1 MDMSGRE
8 KERNDKISTKRELRK
23 RKVGYESKVRSV
35 LLLGGGGSTGELV
48 VRLNHLSLDV
58 GENGRVSEVFHSE
71 FSFSLGHSSDLR
83 GV

>member
-1 MDMSGRE
+1 M
-8 KERNDKISTKRELRK
+8 
-23 RKVGYESKVRSV
+23 RSV
-35 LLLGGGGSTGELV
+35 LLLGRGGSTGELV

-58 GENGRVSEVFHSE
+58 GENGRVSEIFHSE

>member
-1 MDMSGRE
+1 VEGR
-8 KERNDKISTKRELRK
+8 KKGTTISTKKELRK

-58 GENGRVSEVFHSE
+58 GENGRVSEIFHSE